1 MPEKWNDDM
10 AGEADLEELG
20 PVPSRV
26 LLVEDNAIVAMNAEE
41 LLLEIGA
48 TEVMVA
54 KTVAEA
60 QAFCDQ
66 HAFDFALLD
75 LNLGHETSIS
85 VAIRLH
91 EAKVPF
97 AFASGLHDRDQL
109 PASLGRYPIL
119 RKPYLLSDLER
130 MVRSPQFSD

>member
-1 MPEKWNDDM
+1 MV
-10 AGEADLEELG
+10 GETDLEKLG
-20 PVPSRV
+20 PVPARM

-48 TEVMVA
+48 TEVIVA

-60 QAFCDQ
+60 QACCDA
-66 HAFDFALLD
+66 HEFDFALLD

-85 VAIRLH
+85 VAVRLH

-97 AFASGLHDRDQL
+97 AFASGLHDASQL
-109 PASLGRYPIL
+109 PETLSHYPIL

-130 MVRSPQFSD
+130 MVRSPQFFS

>member
-1 MPEKWNDDM
+1 M
-10 AGEADLEELG
+10 AGETDLEKLG

-26 LLVEDNAIVAMNAEE
+26 LVVEDNAIVAMNAEE

-48 TEVMVA
+48 TNVLVA

-60 QAFCDQ
+60 LACCDE
-66 HAFDFALLD
+66 HEFDFALLD
-75 LNLGHETSIS
+75 LNLGQETSIS
-85 VAIRLH
+85 VATRLH

-97 AFASGLHDRDQL
+97 AFASGLHDSSQL
-109 PASLGRYPIL
+109 PVTLAHYPIL
-119 RKPYLLSDLER
+119 RKPYMLSDLER

>member
-1 MPEKWNDDM
+1 MPGKWNDDM
-10 AGEADLEELG
+10 VGETDLEKLG

-48 TEVMVA
+48 ATVIVA

-60 QAFCDQ
+60 LASCDE
-66 HAFDFALLD
+66 HEFDFALLD
-75 LNLGHETSIS
+75 LNLGQETSVS

-97 AFASGLHDRDQL
+97 AFASGLHDLSQL
-109 PASLGRYPIL
+109 PTTLSHYPIL
-119 RKPYLLSDLER
+119 RKPYMLADLER
-130 MVRSPQFSD
+130 MVRSPQFSS

>member
-1 MPEKWNDDM
+1 MTGKT
-10 AGEADLEELG
+10 DLEKIG

-48 TEVMVA
+48 DDVVIA

-60 QAFCDQ
+60 EACCDGQ
-66 HAFDFALLD
+66 TFDFALLD
-75 LNLGHETSIS
+75 LNLGHETSVS
-85 VAIRLH
+85 VAMRLH

-97 AFASGLHDRDQL
+97 AFASGIHDLDQL
-109 PASLGRYPIL
+109 PSALSGYPVL

-130 MVRSPQFSD
+130 MVRSPQLSD